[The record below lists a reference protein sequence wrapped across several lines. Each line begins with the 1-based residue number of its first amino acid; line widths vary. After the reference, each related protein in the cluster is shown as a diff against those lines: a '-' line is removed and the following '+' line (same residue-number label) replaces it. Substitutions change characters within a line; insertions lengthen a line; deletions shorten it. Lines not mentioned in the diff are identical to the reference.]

1 MSNKFLLVFDDGR
14 SPVGLNTEQQ
24 VRTYLERS
32 VPDANRVSI
41 YSYSGEAV
49 RNGWNVNGLSSSPR
63 AARAQHGKRWTE
75 KETLEALTLRKRG
88 VPVKTIS
95 ERLGRSTYAVY
106 NHLSKFAP

>member
-1 MSNKFLLVFDDGR
+1 MSNKFLLVFNDGR

-63 AARAQHGKRWTE
+63 ATRAKHNSRWTE
-75 KETLEALTLRKRG
+75 EETLEALSLRKRG
-88 VPVKTIS
+88 VPVKTIG
-95 ERLGRSTYAVY
+95 ERLGRTSLAVY
-106 NHLSKFAP
+106 NRLGKFAP